1 MEMKWIMTQFA
12 YLQIAKK
19 NPYIC
24 LKTAYD
30 NLLFTDKIITS
41 FFVCWGAGEIN

>member
-19 NPYIC
+19 PYIC

-41 FFVCWGAGEIN
+41 FFVFWGGQVK